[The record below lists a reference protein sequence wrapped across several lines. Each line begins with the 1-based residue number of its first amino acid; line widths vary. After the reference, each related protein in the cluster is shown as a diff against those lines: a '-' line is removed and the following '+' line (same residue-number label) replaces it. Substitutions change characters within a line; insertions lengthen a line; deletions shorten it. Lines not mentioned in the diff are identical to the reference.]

1 MRNGFRVFDA
11 DTHLQPSVETL
22 TPYMDAATAARQ
34 PELARFLREVKTGRA
49 GQVLAPPFNHW
60 YSFKRSGGWGGG
72 KPRHLGEAGP
82 REQEERHFQN
92 FMGRKYPSRYSE
104 DWDVETRI
112 GEMDE
117 EGVDVELMV
126 HNAFTGHEDL
136 SVDAGM
142 IGAVHRFLDDVCSRY
157 PDRLASL
164 ITANARDVESA
175 VTEIKTW
182 GATRWARGIM
192 LELPLDFPIDHPDLH
207 PIWAA
212 ADDAGLTVVH
222 HSNSAGY
229 PGYRDLWDNP
239 FMGRTASHPWGAMRM
254 TAAFL
259 GAGLMDKYPNLNLA
273 ILESGFGWLPF
284 WMKRME
290 DQVHY
295 MGYVAEG
302 LQHTMEEYMT
312 GGRFFAAV
320 VLHEGPEMVRMVRE
334 MMGDHVLMFG
344 SDFPH
349 AESRFPDS
357 VDEVLGWDQLDDDY
371 KRRLLWDNPTTCF
384 HWD

>member
-22 TPYMDAATAARQ
+22 TPYLDAALAARQ
-34 PELARFLREVKTGRA
+34 QELDEFLREVKTGRA
-49 GQVLAPPFNHW
+49 GQVLEPPFKHW
-60 YSFKRSGGWGGG
+60 YRFESAGGWGAG

-82 REQEERHFQN
+82 RQQEERHFQN

-104 DWDVETRI
+104 DWDIETRI

-117 EGVDVELMV
+117 EGVDVELLV
-126 HNAFTGHEDL
+126 PGSFTGHDDV
-136 SVDAGM
+136 SVDVGLV
-142 IGAVHRFLDDVCSRY
+142 GALHRFLDDACSRY
-157 PDRLASL
+157 PDRLTSL
-164 ITANARDVESA
+164 ITASARNVESA
-175 VTEIKTW
+175 VTEIETW
-182 GATRWARGIM
+182 GGSRWARGVIM
-192 LELPLDFPIDHPDLH
+192 DLPLDYPIDHPDLH
-207 PIWAA
+207 PIWRA
-212 ADDAGLTVVH
+212 ADDAGLTIVH
-222 HSNSAGY
+222 HSFASGY

-239 FMGRTASHPWGAMRM
+239 FIGRTASHPWAAMRM
-254 TAAFL
+254 VAAFL
-259 GAGLMDKYPNLNLA
+259 GAGLLDKYPNVNLA

-295 MGYVAEG
+295 MGYVADG

-320 VLHEGPEMVRMVRE
+320 VLHEGPAMVRMVRE
-334 MMGDHVLMFG
+334 AMGDHVLMFG

-357 VDEVLGWDQLDDDY
+357 VDVVLDWSELDDDF
-371 KRRLLWDNPTTCF
+371 KRRLLWDNPAECF
-384 HWD
+384 HWA

>member
-1 MRNGFRVFDA
+1 MRNGFKVFDA

-22 TPYMDAATAARQ
+22 TPYMDAATQARQ
-34 PELARFLREVKTGRA
+34 PELAQFLREVKTGRA
-49 GQVLAPPFNHW
+49 GQVLDPPFNHW

-92 FMGRKYPSRYSE
+92 FQGRIYPTRYSE
-104 DWDVETRI
+104 DWDIDTRI
-112 GEMDE
+112 GEMDQ

-126 HNAFTGHEDL
+126 HNAFIGHEDL

-142 IGAVHRFLDDVCSRY
+142 IGAIHRFLDDVCGRY
-157 PDRLASL
+157 PDRLTSL
-164 ITANARDVESA
+164 ITANARDVENA
-175 VTEIKTW
+175 VGEIKTW
-182 GATRWARGIM
+182 GGSRWARGVM
-192 LELPLDFPIDHPDLH
+192 VDLPLDFPIDHPDLH

-212 ADDAGLTVVH
+212 ADDAGLAVVH

-239 FMGRTASHPWGAMRM
+239 FIGRTASHPWGAMRM

-259 GAGLMDKYPNLNLA
+259 GAGLLDKYPNVNLA

-295 MGYVAEG
+295 MGYVAED

-320 VLHEGPEMVRMVRE
+320 VLHEGPDMVKMVSDF
-334 MMGDHVLMFG
+334 MGDHVLMFG

-357 VDEVLGWDQLDDDY
+357 VDLVLGWDQLNDDD
-371 KRRLLWDNPTTCF
+371 KRRLFWDNPATCF
-384 HWD
+384 RWD